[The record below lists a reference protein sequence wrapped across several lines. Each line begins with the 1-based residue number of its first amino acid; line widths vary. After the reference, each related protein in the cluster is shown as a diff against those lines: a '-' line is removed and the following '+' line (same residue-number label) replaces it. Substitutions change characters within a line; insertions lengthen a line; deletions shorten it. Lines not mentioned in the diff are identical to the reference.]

1 MNTSYPCVFGEYSA
15 LLDHPA
21 ERSEEYLKEA
31 TAGSVLMPLIASWLE
46 GLGLTEPLCVL
57 RQLHRDEI
65 PHCTLQLWVPEEGS
79 EDAIHVGDTDTG
91 SVISGLK
98 VPDLEKIDQYSL
110 LQELQTA
117 TASAN
122 AFDDLSCIQTG
133 LWPILLMSS
142 RANRIPV
149 PPQMWLPM
157 LVRTN
162 DEEVQESSGS
172 S

>member
-1 MNTSYPCVFGEYSA
+1 MNTSYLSVFGEYSVP
-15 LLDHPA
+15 LEHPA
-21 ERSEEYLKEA
+21 EQSEEYLKEA
-31 TAGSVLMPLIASWLE
+31 TAVSVLMPLIASWLE
-46 GLGLTEPLCVL
+46 GLGLPETLSVL
-57 RQLHRDEI
+57 HQLHRDEL
-65 PHCTLQLWVPEEGS
+65 PHCTLQLWIPEESS
-79 EDAIHVGDTDTG
+79 EDAIYVGETDTG

-117 TASAN
+117 AASAN
-122 AFDDLSCIQTG
+122 VFDDLSCIKTG

-157 LVRTN
+157 LVSDKN
-162 DEEVQESSGS
+162 EEVQETSGS

>member
-1 MNTSYPCVFGEYSA
+1 
-15 LLDHPA
+15 
-21 ERSEEYLKEA
+21 
-31 TAGSVLMPLIASWLE
+31 MPLIASWLE
-46 GLGLTEPLCVL
+46 GLGFSEPLSL
-57 RQLHRDEI
+57 LHQLHQDEI

-79 EDAIHVGDTDTG
+79 EDGIYVGDTDTG

-133 LWPILLMSS
+133 LWPILLMSC
-142 RANRIPV
+142 RANRVPV
-149 PPQMWLPM
+149 PPQMWLPI
-157 LVRTN
+157 LVGGKKE
-162 DEEVQESSGS
+162 DDQESAETN
-172 S
+172 